1 MPTIKPRR
9 AHTVVDPTTPQVHG
23 HSTSPPPQHAP
34 PCGSPA
40 ARHIARQA
48 VASQWAHECACQVP
62 GDLPIDA
69 VHRASRS
76 QEVALRDPL
85 DEEALAGGTVRG
97 VLRSGQ
103 SGTGIDIQTK
113 TREVP
118 VGDADPRRVGITY
131 GMTPVR
137 PFGVRWRGEDGA
149 PRRPRASTPAE
160 RSRSCPSHALLK
172 RTEPALP
179 ELSSRAKTLY

>member
-1 MPTIKPRR
+1 MSVRVR
-9 AHTVVDPTTPQVHG
+9 
-23 HSTSPPPQHAP
+23 
-34 PCGSPA
+34 
-40 ARHIARQA
+40 
-48 VASQWAHECACQVP
+48 CQV
-62 GDLPIDA
+62 I
-69 VHRASRS
+69 SRS
-76 QEVALRDPL
+76 TRSIGRVGPCWRDSLR
-85 DEEALAGGTVRG
+85 

-113 TREVP
+113 TLEVP